1 MGISDSLGINSIAIR
16 LISCCFVIVTRG
28 DLREEFSM
36 ADDAFAL
43 SPISAR
49 ASLPSEEDYAAIAE
63 AFMET
68 SRGRW
73 FLTEYAKRNRN
84 ADTRMVL
91 DAVARIEQGLAAQ
104 KEESLQKETNL
115 HREENLHKETLEAHQ
130 QQAADAEAA
139 ATAARN
145 NLNDTLVAMRGAVE
159 AAQQSAAE
167 ALDNLALEARL
178 APVRKGARVLREI
191 AWRLREIGNDGRICD
206 LIDSQVAVIEAG
218 AEQITSY
225 DAKAALGA
233 AFAALEGR
241 LSEFGGDGHTPVP
254 AVDPEATAP
263 SPAFQGMPPAEIAE
277 AVVATAFVQQAREA
291 FAASPA
297 EPAVDTSA
305 QAANAAP
312 VAEFPVAA
320 VQAQETK
327 SRLAEAQY
335 EEIKNAQVQEAKAPA
350 VEALDADTNDEAL
363 LDMIAMEMG
372 APDPISDAEIAA
384 AAAEQASLH
393 SHLRTN
399 LVQPAPVEPA
409 MAPEPVAVPVPPV
422 PKAVQP
428 PPPRAIEPAPAPAP
442 SPEPAPAAPA
452 GVSLGSTIIASGMLR
467 KPANPANDPL
477 APIRRMS
484 QAEKIAF
491 FS

>member
-1 MGISDSLGINSIAIR
+1 
-16 LISCCFVIVTRG
+16 
-28 DLREEFSM
+28 M

-73 FLTEYAKRNRN
+73 FLNEYAKRNRN

-104 KEESLQKETNL
+104 KEDSLQKEANL
-115 HREENLHKETLEAHQ
+115 HREENLLQESLAAHQ
-130 QQAADAEAA
+130 QQAAHAEAA
-139 ATAARN
+139 ATAARD
-145 NLNDTLVAMRGAVE
+145 NLNDALAAMRGAVE
-159 AAQQSAAE
+159 AAQQTAAE

-241 LSEFGGDGHTPVP
+241 LSEFGGDDP
-254 AVDPEATAP
+254 APAPAAETEAAAP
-263 SPAFQGMPPAEIAE
+263 SPAPQEMPLATAFFEQAAETISAAPAEDVTAPAAKAAPAAEQAIEAAQTQEVEARHAEVQKAAVQEATVHDEIAE
-277 AVVATAFVQQAREA
+277 DPQAF
-291 FAASPA
+291 
-297 EPAVDTSA
+297 
-305 QAANAAP
+305 
-312 VAEFPVAA
+312 
-320 VQAQETK
+320 
-327 SRLAEAQY
+327 
-335 EEIKNAQVQEAKAPA
+335 
-350 VEALDADTNDEAL
+350 DADAHDEAL
-363 LDMIAMEMG
+363 LDMVAMEMG
-372 APDPISDAEIAA
+372 APDPISDEEI
-384 AAAEQASLH
+384 AAEQAGLQSQM
-393 SHLRTN
+393 RTD
-399 LVQPAPVEPA
+399 LAQPAPVEPAPVQSAPVQSA
-409 MAPEPVAVPVPPV
+409 MAPEPVAVPVPPI
-422 PKAVQP
+422 PQAVQP
-428 PPPRAIEPAPAPAP
+428 PPAARAIEPAPAPAP
-442 SPEPAPAAPA
+442 VPGPAAAPTE
-452 GVSLGSTIIASGMLR
+452 VSLGSTIIASGMLR
-467 KPANPANDPL
+467 KPVNPANDPL